1 VLTAI
6 TLCTL
11 CVNCVFQYI
20 DGETYSTELVQ
31 RQKPSTGKV
40 AQWEHEL
47 VCRHHEKAMLLQLC
61 RLVRGFTH
69 PTTYFSEHSD
79 RAVVA
84 AAAASTATS
93 TKRNSGSS
101 SSSSA
106 NEGLALYS
114 VDAFSSEMDALL
126 AIALRTRVLEKL
138 SMSLYDCLFAAEDE
152 RLANGTSSR
161 SDECGCEQEVM
172 LEEADHQVCV
182 TRLLH
187 VLEL

>member
-1 VLTAI
+1 M
-6 TLCTL
+6 CT
-11 CVNCVFQYI
+11 

-79 RAVVA
+79 RAVA
-84 AAAASTATS
+84 AATTTSSS
-93 TKRNSGSS
+93 TKRDSS
-101 SSSSA
+101 SSSS

-152 RLANGTSSR
+152 RLANGSSR
-161 SDECGCEQEVM
+161 SDECSGGDTEQEVM

-182 TRLLH
+182 W
-187 VLEL
+187 